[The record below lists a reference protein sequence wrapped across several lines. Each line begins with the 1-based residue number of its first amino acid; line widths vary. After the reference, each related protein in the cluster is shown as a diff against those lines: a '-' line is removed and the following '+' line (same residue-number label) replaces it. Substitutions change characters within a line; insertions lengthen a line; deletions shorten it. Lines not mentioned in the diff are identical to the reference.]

1 MQLEI
6 KAQIILI
13 KKLWGEIL
21 SYHKDYERE
30 TMQLVDELK
39 HNLEKEFKT
48 KIFSESFNLKDSQGQ
63 FSEIVQKKEQTI
75 AVLVEE
81 LEKMNNFVQQQQNN
95 YSEEISN
102 LKGILDKKELEL
114 LQMKEK
120 INEYE
125 SLIENSKSDLQFQ
138 TQKVQE
144 LIEKNVLLK
153 KEINQQIELMKNSN
167 PHSMTP
173 YFKGLDES
181 EFKFEYEQ
189 TNSILN
195 NKTTEQRTEKEKNA
209 KSVKFNDSPINMA
222 ESFKAKNNSENLKN
236 SKEMKIEEIQKIKP
250 TEGST
255 EKNNEKQEEIDKK
268 KYINEIKRLKEKI
281 ANLMIER
288 ENLIWS
294 ENQAVKQLQEFQIET
309 GKLNLLLKSKNKE
322 TNSSQQK
329 IYKKSQTM
337 QLPSNVGLQADSPK
351 NTATKS
357 EELKLVNK
365 LKGILSLVDLL

>member
-1 MQLEI
+1 MNIETSNDFLQFEI

-13 KKLWGEIL
+13 KKLWSEIL
-21 SYHKDYERE
+21 SYHKDYEKE

-39 HNLEKEFKT
+39 YNLEKEFKT
-48 KIFSESFNLKDSQGQ
+48 KIFSESFNLKDSQSH

-75 AVLVEE
+75 AVLVDE
-81 LEKMNNFVQQQQNN
+81 LEKINTFVQQQQNS
-95 YSEEISN
+95 YSEEITN
-102 LKGILDKKELEL
+102 LKEILDKKELEI

-120 INEYE
+120 MNEYE
-125 SLIENSKSDLQFQ
+125 SLIENNKSELQLQ
-138 TQKVQE
+138 AQKFQE
-144 LIEKNVLLK
+144 LIEKNALLK
-153 KEINQQIELMKNSN
+153 KELSQYIELMKNSN
-167 PHSMTP
+167 PHSTTP
-173 YFKGLDES
+173 YFKGVEES
-181 EFKFEYEQ
+181 ELKFTYEQ

-195 NKTTEQRTEKEKNA
+195 NKSTEQRTEKEKNA
-209 KSVKFNDSPINMA
+209 KSVKFNDLQVNMA
-222 ESFKAKNNSENLKN
+222 DSLKN
-236 SKEMKIEEIQKIKP
+236 PKEIKIEDIPKNKP
-250 TEGST
+250 NEGFT
-255 EKNNEKQEEIDKK
+255 EKTNEKQEEIDKK

-337 QLPSNVGLQADSPK
+337 QLPSNSDFQADSPK
-351 NTATKS
+351 KIANKS

-365 LKGILSLVDLL
+365 LKGILGLVDLM